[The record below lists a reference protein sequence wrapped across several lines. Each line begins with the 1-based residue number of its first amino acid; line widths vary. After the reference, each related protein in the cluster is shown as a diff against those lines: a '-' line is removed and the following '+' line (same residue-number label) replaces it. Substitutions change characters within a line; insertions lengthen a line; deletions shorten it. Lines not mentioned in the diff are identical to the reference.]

1 MRLIVNYGPH
11 TAIVV
16 LDGGATMFDLVE
28 KCAQKVGMR
37 NGQFD
42 VCLDVAGRPVI
53 EDMTEVCDGDS
64 LCLVTKEEGAPH
76 KRQRTASTTRSERS
90 VHNRL
95 RDGAGYVRVFAG
107 HEDDNAMVRC
117 ALAAL
122 GHISL
127 SELSVPTDAVT
138 NMEVTARAN
147 IVQSTKARL
156 SSEWKNAGHYDA
168 NEASDVLCAVAA
180 YYKTP
185 VVVLDLVQKQYTSAH
200 RYLVDGS
207 DGAVSLD
214 AISDC
219 VPGSILLERK
229 AAHYSAFLHLARP
242 PTKDEAYRMHA
253 NGFGICY
260 DRSKY
265 VKAAADAG
273 ILTKRASLLPRDW
286 AYVPVIFAHMN
297 LNGIARQT
305 LNLLD
310 LTFREECER
319 REQCGDIAPRS
330 CIAFM
335 DRNAG
340 ASGLFVRK
348 DILHLRN
355 AWGATLDPHNNG
367 SVSPLDVR
375 RELRSVDGIL
385 AGCECDV

>member
-1 MRLIVNYGPH
+1 MRLIVNYGPR

-28 KCAQKVGMR
+28 KCAQKVGMK

-53 EDMTEVCDGDS
+53 EDMKEVYDGDS
-64 LCLVTKEEGAPH
+64 LRLVTKEEGAPH
-76 KRQRTASTTRSERS
+76 KKQRTTSATTRSERS

-95 RDGAGYVRVFAG
+95 RDDAGYVRVFAG
-107 HEDDNAMVRC
+107 HEDGNAMVRC

-122 GHISL
+122 GDISP
-127 SELSVPTDAVT
+127 SELSVPTNAVK

-147 IVQSTKARL
+147 IVQSKAHL
-156 SSEWKNAGHYDA
+156 SPEWKNAGHYDA
-168 NEASDVLCAVAA
+168 NEAGDVLCAVAA
-180 YYKTP
+180 YYQTP
-185 VVVLDLVQKQYTSAH
+185 VVVLDLVLKQYTSAH
-200 RYLVDGS
+200 QYLVDGS

-219 VPGSILLERK
+219 VSGSILLERK
-229 AAHYSAFLHLARP
+229 ATHYSAFLHLARP
-242 PTKDEAYRMHA
+242 TTKDEAYRMHA

-265 VKAAADAG
+265 VKVATEVG
-273 ILTKRASLLPRDW
+273 ILTKRALLLPRDC

-335 DRNAG
+335 DKNAE

-355 AWGATLDPHNNG
+355 AWGATIDPPKNG
-367 SVSPLDVR
+367 VSPLDVR

-385 AGCECDV
+385 EGCESDV

>member
-1 MRLIVNYGPH
+1 MRLIVNYGPR

-16 LDGGATMFDLVE
+16 LDGGATVFDLVE
-28 KCAQKVGMR
+28 ACAQKMGMQ

-64 LCLVTKEEGAPH
+64 LCLVTKKERAPH
-76 KRQRTASTTRSERS
+76 KRQRTASATTRAERS
-90 VHNRL
+90 VHNQL
-95 RDGAGYVRVFAG
+95 RDGAGYVRFFAG
-107 HEDDNAMVRC
+107 HEDGNSMVRC
-117 ALAAL
+117 VLAAL
-122 GHISL
+122 GDIPP
-127 SELSVPTDAVT
+127 SELSVPTNTVR

-156 SSEWKNAGHYDA
+156 SPEWKNAGYYDA
-168 NEASDVLCAVAA
+168 NEAGDVLCAVAA

-185 VVVLDLVQKQYTSAH
+185 VVVIDLVHKQYTSAH
-200 RYLVDGS
+200 RYMVDGS

-229 AAHYSAFLHLARP
+229 ATHYAAFLHLARP
-242 PTKDEAYRMHA
+242 TTKDAAYHMHA

-330 CIAFM
+330 CIAFT
-335 DRNAG
+335 DKNAG

-355 AWGATLDPHNNG
+355 AWGATLGPHENG
-367 SVSPLDVR
+367 ASPLDVR

-385 AGCECDV
+385 AGCESDV